1 MIKNAFPNVQ
11 LVTSMIDPGLD
22 KENAWIQPGIGNF
35 GGKKNNKSKDD
46 YFSKMANFCKKK
58 DRYFGTEEEE
68 YE

>member
-1 MIKNAFPNVQ
+1 MINNAFPNVQ
-11 LVTSMIDPGLD
+11 LVTSMIDPGLN

-35 GGKKNNKSKDD
+35 GGKKNNSKSKND
-46 YFSKMANFCKKK
+46 YFSKMANFCKK